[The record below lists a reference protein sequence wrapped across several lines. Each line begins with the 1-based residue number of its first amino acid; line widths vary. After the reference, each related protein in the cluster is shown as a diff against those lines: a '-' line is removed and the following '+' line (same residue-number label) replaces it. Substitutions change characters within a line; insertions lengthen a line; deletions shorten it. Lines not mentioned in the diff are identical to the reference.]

1 MGLVGQ
7 KVQCDL
13 LLRSAWG
20 SLFLIL
26 FVSNVS
32 SETKTSS
39 QHSKF
44 LADLNRFDPL
54 TRFIAGLVIFM
65 AGLLIFDQYFY
76 WSTIPDYSFG
86 YLVPM
91 FAAYVI
97 YDRWPNI
104 FRYLIGEGEM
114 PRGKS
119 GSLLESLFNVL
130 FWLGL
135 FGSLMVFFM
144 GSLIRAG
151 QGPSNQGSLAL
162 AMGFGG
168 IVIGFAY
175 LCSERDTV
183 GREYDLKQR
192 LTFTLWFLFPA
203 LVWLISAPMVM
214 YLDSTVKLYLL
225 EWVTVIVYHVYDFL
239 GFSLV
244 REGNVLLMPKGRVGV
259 ADACSGIRSLT
270 GCIFAGTFLAAVFLD
285 RFWKKALLFVTA
297 CVLAFVM
304 NIFRSLFLTGWAY
317 HYGAGA
323 IDDEV
328 PIIGMSVHDIA
339 GFSVLGLTVLF
350 LLALLPLFT
359 LTFAEDDEDDNGDD
373 GTLPNAE
380 PAHHS

>member
-1 MGLVGQ
+1 M
-7 KVQCDL
+7 
-13 LLRSAWG
+13 
-20 SLFLIL
+20 
-26 FVSNVS
+26 S